1 MDATISV
8 VCYKSKTLS
17 NGEHP
22 LMLRISK
29 DGKKKYQSL
38 GISVNPKFW
47 DFQKNKPKPKCPNL
61 EYLQKIILDKK
72 LELQKKKLEIK
83 SDQKEYSAATLLE
96 ANANLLVAKT
106 VDCFY
111 KEIIAQC
118 EINNK
123 CGNRLVYLN
132 SYNSLKRFTNGKL
145 EIPFNSINVAW
156 LEKYE
161 KWLRSNGNKETTISL
176 MFRTLTLKEIK
187 NDYRAYIT
195 DWYKESVFVGNC
207 CYNDMGDTLYV
218 SQINNGAVG
227 GTPISYEESVSVNV
241 DVNFDDFLTQISA
254 LRINYKTYKNVWYT
268 KHKLPFEI
276 FSDTK
281 RECTLLDNSTNI
293 WKYKLDLLYYD
304 GTKKDYTFY
313 LNIENG
319 TISETQDVSPI
330 VGSWVYITDEGYK
343 EIITFYSDNTG
354 RWESVNIHDNT
365 SNSDPFT
372 YTMDDKE
379 DKFIIDF
386 GDNSPETYYYNI
398 SDNKMK
404 LMYEDGHVELYTKQ

>member
-1 MDATISV
+1 M
-8 VCYKSKTLS
+8 KTLRLLTAS
-17 NGEHP
+17 LLIAVCAGFSSCGDEELEEFQLDEMYSTGDSFSTYGLNIKDYECRGSFYFGNINHFSG
-22 LMLRISK
+22 LKNNHLWISSYDRTTK
-29 DGKKKYQSL
+29 EKLWEWTDSRT
-38 GISVNPKFW
+38 F
-47 DFQKNKPKPKCPNL
+47 
-61 EYLQKIILDKK
+61 DKK
-72 LELQKKKLEIK
+72 RTVHVGYGEYKDIEISSITTYGACAK
-83 SDQKEYSAATLLE
+83 NNIFVASVGYGGESYGEYNILFKTAT
-96 ANANLLVAKT
+96 
-106 VDCFY
+106 
-111 KEIIAQC
+111 
-118 EINNK
+118 
-123 CGNRLVYLN
+123 GN
-132 SYNSLKRFTNGKL
+132 
-145 EIPFNSINVAW
+145 
-156 LEKYE
+156 
-161 KWLRSNGNKETTISL
+161 
-176 MFRTLTLKEIK
+176 LKEIR
-187 NDYRAYIT
+187 NEYPAYIT

-319 TISETQDVSPI
+319 TISETQNVSPI

-365 SNSDPFT
+365 FNLDPFT

>member
-1 MDATISV
+1 MKTFRLFAASLLIAVCTGFSSCGDEELEVVQMEEMYTDGDSFSTYGLNIKNYECRGSYHWGNINHFSGLKDNHLWISSYDRTTKEKLWEWTNSRTFDRKRTV
-8 VCYKSKTLS
+8 HVGYGEYKDIEISSITTYGACAKNNIFVAS
-17 NGEHP
+17 VGYNGE
-22 LMLRISK
+22 SYSE
-29 DGKKKYQSL
+29 D
-38 GISVNPKFW
+38 N
-47 DFQKNKPKPKCPNL
+47 
-61 EYLQKIILDKK
+61 ILF
-72 LELQKKKLEIK
+72 
-83 SDQKEYSAATLLE
+83 
-96 ANANLLVAKT
+96 KT
-106 VDCFY
+106 A
-111 KEIIAQC
+111 I
-118 EINNK
+118 
-123 CGNRLVYLN
+123 G
-132 SYNSLKRFTNGKL
+132 
-145 EIPFNSINVAW
+145 
-156 LEKYE
+156 
-161 KWLRSNGNKETTISL
+161 
-176 MFRTLTLKEIK
+176 TLKEIK

-218 SQINNGAVG
+218 SQVNNGAVVG
-227 GTPISYEESVSVNV
+227 VPISYEESINVS
-241 DVNFDDFLTQISA
+241 DYQQQLTAS
-254 LRINYKTYKNVWYT
+254 RINYKTYKSVWDT

-281 RECTLLDNSTNI
+281 KEYTLLDNSTNM

>member
-1 MDATISV
+1 
-8 VCYKSKTLS
+8 
-17 NGEHP
+17 
-22 LMLRISK
+22 
-29 DGKKKYQSL
+29 
-38 GISVNPKFW
+38 
-47 DFQKNKPKPKCPNL
+47 
-61 EYLQKIILDKK
+61 
-72 LELQKKKLEIK
+72 
-83 SDQKEYSAATLLE
+83 
-96 ANANLLVAKT
+96 
-106 VDCFY
+106 
-111 KEIIAQC
+111 
-118 EINNK
+118 
-123 CGNRLVYLN
+123 
-132 SYNSLKRFTNGKL
+132 
-145 EIPFNSINVAW
+145 
-156 LEKYE
+156 
-161 KWLRSNGNKETTISL
+161 
-176 MFRTLTLKEIK
+176 
-187 NDYRAYIT
+187 
-195 DWYKESVFVGNC
+195 
-207 CYNDMGDTLYV
+207 MGDTLYV
-218 SQINNGAVG
+218 SQVNNGAVG

-241 DVNFDDFLTQISA
+241 DVNFDDFLTQITAS
-254 LRINYKTYKNVWYT
+254 RINYKTYKYVWHT
-268 KHKLPFEI
+268 KHKPPFEI

-281 RECTLLDNSTNI
+281 KECTLLDNSTNI

-319 TISETQDVSPI
+319 TISETQNVSPL

-354 RWESVNIHDNT
+354 RWGSVNIHDNT

>member
-1 MDATISV
+1 MF
-8 VCYKSKTLS
+8 KT
-17 NGEHP
+17 
-22 LMLRISK
+22 
-29 DGKKKYQSL
+29 
-38 GISVNPKFW
+38 
-47 DFQKNKPKPKCPNL
+47 
-61 EYLQKIILDKK
+61 
-72 LELQKKKLEIK
+72 
-83 SDQKEYSAATLLE
+83 AA
-96 ANANLLVAKT
+96 
-106 VDCFY
+106 
-111 KEIIAQC
+111 
-118 EINNK
+118 
-123 CGNRLVYLN
+123 G
-132 SYNSLKRFTNGKL
+132 
-145 EIPFNSINVAW
+145 
-156 LEKYE
+156 
-161 KWLRSNGNKETTISL
+161 
-176 MFRTLTLKEIK
+176 TLKEIK

-404 LMYEDGHVELYTKQ
+404 LMYEDGHVELYTKPLLSRKSG

>member
-1 MDATISV
+1 M
-8 VCYKSKTLS
+8 
-17 NGEHP
+17 
-22 LMLRISK
+22 
-29 DGKKKYQSL
+29 
-38 GISVNPKFW
+38 
-47 DFQKNKPKPKCPNL
+47 
-61 EYLQKIILDKK
+61 KIFRL
-72 LELQKKKLEIK
+72 L
-83 SDQKEYSAATLLE
+83 AAS
-96 ANANLLVAKT
+96 LLVAVCAGFSSCGDDELEEHQTEVMFIDGDSFSTYGLNFRDYECYGSFHWGNINHFSGLKNNHLWISSYDRTTKEKLWEWTDNRTFDKKRT
-106 VDCFY
+106 VHVGYGEY
-111 KEIIAQC
+111 KDIEISSITTYGAC
-118 EINNK
+118 AKNNIF
-123 CGNRLVYLN
+123 VASV
-132 SYNSLKRFTNGKL
+132 SYNGESYNEDNILFKTAAG
-145 EIPFNSINVAW
+145 
-156 LEKYE
+156 
-161 KWLRSNGNKETTISL
+161 
-176 MFRTLTLKEIK
+176 TLKEIK

-241 DVNFDDFLTQISA
+241 DVNFDDFLAQITAS
-254 LRINYKTYKNVWYT
+254 RINYKTYKEVWNT

-281 RECTLLDNSTNI
+281 RESTLLDNSTNI

-319 TISETQDVSPI
+319 TISETQNVSPL